1 MTTVEPQHTAAFAGA
16 PTRAAAR
23 VTLLGLPLD
32 RISED
37 EVIDRVLEGVR
48 AGRGGWIC
56 PVNLDVLR
64 KVTHD
69 AGLRR
74 LVASADFV
82 TADGMPLVWASR
94 IQGQPLPERVAGSSL
109 VMTLPAAAVGTQ
121 TSFFLLGGDPGV
133 AESAAQRLVGDHAGL
148 RLAGTYCPPV
158 GFEGDPAE
166 LTRIEAAI
174 DAAKPDVVFVALGF
188 PKQDRLIDRLR
199 APRPAMWFL
208 SCGISLSFVSGDVQR
223 APVWIQRLG
232 LEWLHRLAQEPRR
245 LARRY
250 LVEGIPFMARLVLS
264 AVRGRFRAQD
274 MDAR

>member
-1 MTTVEPQHTAAFAGA
+1 MTTVEPQGTATLA
-16 PTRAAAR
+16 PAAATDSDR
-23 VTLLGLPLD
+23 VALLGLPLD

-48 AGRGGWIC
+48 TGRGGWIC

-64 KVTHD
+64 KVTRD
-69 AGLRR
+69 ADLIR
-74 LVASADFV
+74 LVESADLV
-82 TADGMPLVWASR
+82 TADGMPLVWASK
-94 IQGQPLPERVAGSSL
+94 IQGRPLPERVAGSSL
-109 VMTLPAAAVGTQ
+109 VMTLPAAAVGTD

-148 RLAGTYCPPV
+148 RLAGTYCPPI
-158 GFEGDPAE
+158 GFESDPAE
-166 LTRIEAAI
+166 LAKIEEAI
-174 DAAKPDVVFVALGF
+174 DAAKPNVVFVALGF

-199 APRPAMWFL
+199 ATRGSMWFL

-223 APVWIQRLG
+223 APVWLQRLG
-232 LEWLHRLAQEPRR
+232 LEWVHRLAQEPRR

-250 LVEGIPFMARLVLS
+250 LIEGFPFMARLVLS

-274 MDAR
+274 TDAR